1 MGSGEE
7 WANDDRGGCPIAIGA
22 GVASVLLVVLAV
34 YVIVSDLVI
43 G

>member
-1 MGSGEE
+1 MSSGEE
-7 WANDDRGGCPIAIGA
+7 WANDDRGGCPIAVGA
-22 GVASVLLVVLAV
+22 GVASMLLVAFAV